1 MKRFIKATRGFTLI
15 ELMVTLTIA
24 SLLMLVAIPSFT
36 SFQRNAELTSAAN
49 KLLSSINAARGEAM
63 KQGTNAMVVPTNN
76 GTDWN
81 TGWIVFVYKFNASR
95 TTPYVYDAGAGDK
108 IIQTQDALPG
118 YISVTDTLG
127 AAAPY
132 IMYDASG
139 YSRAK
144 AGGFLALT
152 LNMTRTDLSGSE
164 LINQTRR
171 VKIASTGRAR
181 VCKPVSSTDANCL
194 STND

>member
-1 MKRFIKATRGFTLI
+1 MTRFIKVARGFTLI
-15 ELMVTLTIA
+15 ELMVTLTIG

-49 KLLSSINAARGEAM
+49 KLMSSVNAARSEAM
-63 KQGTNAMVVPTNN
+63 KQGTNAMVVPTDN
-76 GTDWN
+76 GTNWN
-81 TGWIVFVYKFNASR
+81 AGWIVFVYKFDATR
-95 TTPYVYDAGAGDK
+95 ATPYVYDAVAGDK
-108 IIQTQDALPG
+108 IIQTQDALAG
-118 YISVTDTLG
+118 YVNVTDTLG

-139 YSRAK
+139 YAKTK

-152 LNMTRTDLSGSE
+152 LNITRTDLTGAE
-164 LINQTRR
+164 LLNQTRR
-171 VKIASTGRAR
+171 IKIASTGRVR
-181 VCKPVSSTDANCL
+181 VCRPTSATDANCL